1 MAVPAFG
8 ADGLLPLGEPFGED
22 VYGTMT
28 YLGHSCTLEDIRDRL
43 DQAFVSTT
51 RPTWMREI
59 EMLHSVAAARLSAFT
74 MWVSGGFV
82 VDTENPTSLY
92 VVLDLPGDDFSAL
105 DLIMGGS

>member
-1 MAVPAFG
+1 
-8 ADGLLPLGEPFGED
+8 
-22 VYGTMT
+22 
-28 YLGHSCTLEDIRDRL
+28 
-43 DQAFVSTT
+43 
-51 RPTWMREI
+51 
-59 EMLHSVAAARLSAFT
+59 MLHSVAAARLSAFT